1 MSGAPLLTP
10 SFGAGRPLGGAR
22 VGLLE
27 GRMESVLADLV
38 RRNGGI
44 PLSAPAVREVP
55 VNATA
60 VLTPLVRGLRLREIE
75 IVVFLTG
82 SGAESLFAAAERA
95 ELLGALEAQ
104 LAETTILCRGP
115 KPRAVL
121 RRRGLEVAL
130 TVDAPFTTAEV
141 LRALDP
147 VPVFGRGVAV
157 VHYGERSAAIPE
169 ALAARGA
176 RVHDLCVYRWA
187 LPEDLTPIERLIA
200 LTISGKVDAFAF
212 TSQVQVRHL
221 FEVAGRS
228 GGTLKLLNALNS
240 DIVVAAVGPTCA
252 EALRAAGIEPDVVPE
267 QPKMAPMVTALADR
281 LAAGRPVRIPAG

>member
-10 SFGAGRPLGGAR
+10 SFGAGRPLAGAR
-22 VGLLE
+22 VGLVE

-60 VLTPLVRGLRLREIE
+60 VLAPLVRGLRLREIE
-75 IVVFLTG
+75 VVVFLTG
-82 SGAESLFAAAERA
+82 SGADSLFAAAERA
-95 ELLGALEAQ
+95 ELLEPLEAA
-104 LAETTILCRGP
+104 LAEATILCRGP

-121 RRRGLEVAL
+121 RRRGLPIAL
-130 TVDAPFTTAEV
+130 TVEAPYTTAEV

-147 VPVFGRGVAV
+147 VPLAGRGVAV
-157 VHYGERSAAIPE
+157 VHYGERSAAISG

-176 RVHDLCVYRWA
+176 QVRDLCVYQWA
-187 LPEDLTPIERLIA
+187 LPEDVTPIERLIA
-200 LTISGKVDAFAF
+200 TTIGGGVDAFAF

-221 FEVAGRS
+221 FEVAARS
-228 GGTLKLLNALNS
+228 GGSLKLMNVLNARV
-240 DIVVAAVGPTCA
+240 VVAAVGPTCA
-252 EALRAAGIEPDVVPE
+252 EALRAVGIEPDVVPE
-267 QPKMAPMVTALADR
+267 QPKMAPMVTALAAR
-281 LAAGRPVRIPAG
+281 LAAGRPAQVPAG